1 MKKIPAAC
9 FTHRPSGRKQK
20 CLLALMTLFA
30 ISTLNASLNPETLKR
45 IASLPPKEINRMAD
59 NAMASGDTGRAMVL
73 YKVVCDRAA
82 EQNNNTGLEI
92 FAHAYLGAGEAALAQ
107 DNHVM
112 ALEMLI
118 KGLKICENSDSRKT
132 KKDIAS
138 FYKNIG
144 NIHCLFEDYERGCEY
159 YKKALEY
166 CRKYHDRNTECKILI
181 NLTGIFTFIGNVK
194 EAGKYHSA
202 FNKIRDKNDKVHT
215 FMSLL
220 NTGLINK
227 SAKKHDAAIR
237 QFKSLATNPL
247 SHEIAP
253 IYICSV
259 YEQLYKTYMETGN
272 YASAWVYINKCR
284 EIAERNKMQNK
295 FIETLKGMADLYDR
309 EGNKNAAKRY
319 KLEYFTLKDS
329 IYNFRRF
336 DVVKHTQFLYETEKI
351 SQEIST
357 LHRQKTE
364 RDNVIRKQQRTIFY
378 SIAALTVLG
387 GLLVVICRQ
396 KNKIK
401 ENYNDLYAVNR
412 RAAEKQQ
419 EMAIRHL
426 HDMEKMK
433 EKDRKI
439 EHMSEQLGLSGSKY
453 RTSKLNDSGKQQLQ
467 EAIMDIMENRKE
479 FCRYDFS
486 LEWLAREVGSNSK
499 YVSQV
504 INDTFH
510 KNFSNFVNEYR
521 INLACLRLADE
532 EFANYTIR
540 AVAESVGFKSYATF
554 ITVFRK
560 TTGIP
565 PSMYQKKVKEDK
577 NAS

>member
-1 MKKIPAAC
+1 MV
-9 FTHRPSGRKQK
+9 
-20 CLLALMTLFA
+20 LLT
-30 ISTLNASLNPETLKR
+30 INTLKASQNHGNTER
-45 IASLPPKEINRMAD
+45 IASLSPKEINKMAD

-82 EQNNNTGLEI
+82 DTSDNTEPDI
-92 FAHAYLGAGEAALAQ
+92 FAHAYLGAGEAAFAQ
-107 DNHVM
+107 ANYAM
-112 ALEMLI
+112 ALEMFV
-118 KGLKICENSDSRKT
+118 KGLKICENSDNKKN
-132 KKDIAS
+132 KKDIAA

-144 NIHCLFEDYERGCEY
+144 NVYCLFEDYERGCEY

-166 CRKYHDRNTECKILI
+166 CRKYPDKNMECKILI
-181 NLTGIFTFIGNVK
+181 NLTGIYTFMGNAE
-194 EAGKYHSA
+194 EARKYHSA
-202 FNKIRDKNDKVHT
+202 FEKIRDKNDKVHT
-215 FMSLL
+215 FMSML

-227 SAKKHDAAIR
+227 CAKNHATAIR
-237 QFKSLATNPL
+237 QLKSLAA
-247 SHEIAP
+247 SSSHHEIAP
-253 IYICSV
+253 IYMCSA
-259 YEQLYKTYMETGN
+259 YAQLYTAYMETGN
-272 YASAWVYINKCR
+272 NDSALVYLNKCKD
-284 EIAERNKMQNK
+284 IAEKNKIQNK
-295 FIETLKGMADLYDR
+295 FIEVLKDMAYVYERMGD
-309 EGNKNAAKRY
+309 KNAAMRY
-319 KLEYFTLKDS
+319 KSQYLTLKDS
-329 IYNFRRF
+329 IYNSRKF
-336 DVVKHTQFLYETEKI
+336 DAAKHIQFLYETEKI

-357 LHRQKTE
+357 LHKQKTE
-364 RDNVIRKQQRTIFY
+364 RDNVINKQQRAIFY
-378 SIAALTVLG
+378 SIAILTVMG
-387 GLLVVICRQ
+387 GLLIVIYRQ
-396 KNKIK
+396 KNRIK

-412 RAAEKQQ
+412 RAVEKQE
-419 EMAIRHL
+419 EMVLRHQ

-433 EKDRKI
+433 EKDQKL
-439 EHMSEQLGLSGSKY
+439 EQLSELLGLSGTKY
-453 RTSKLNDSGKQQLQ
+453 QSSKLNDSGKQQLQ

-532 EFANYTIR
+532 ENFANYTIR

-560 TTGIP
+560 ITGIP

-577 NAS
+577 DAS